1 MLDPEAS
8 MSNEW
13 DLSKYQI
20 EAAAQALEAV
30 WGAIRSHKIEKPG
43 TMFLQDIEH
52 VIRMVQGGYNG
63 AGALLLMLK
72 SEKTAKGQIAK
83 IADLC
88 KRVGSFEDF
97 ANKHKVALTGVAF
110 FLEFVTFGSRM
121 PQEVQMLARGAA
133 RVAKKLFSEY
143 RSPECIKKASEKKSA
158 EVSRKLSCAP
168 FHHMIRLL
176 KQKAIGLPIPD
187 RLDLEHLLITG
198 EKKIKESKSLEEAS
212 SVYKEMI
219 HKMIGKL
226 KLVQNLSV
234 PGRTFRRFLETEGLT
249 VCVQ

>member
-1 MLDPEAS
+1 

-43 TMFLQDIEH
+43 TMLLKDVEH
-52 VIRMVQGGYNG
+52 IIRMTQGGYNG

-88 KRVGSFEDF
+88 KHVGSFEDF
-97 ANKHKVALTGVAF
+97 ANEHKVALTGVAF
-110 FLEFVTFGSRM
+110 FLEFVTYGSRL
-121 PQEVQMLARGAA
+121 PQEVQMLARDAA
-133 RVAKKLFSEY
+133 QVAKKLFSEY
-143 RSPECIKKASEKKSA
+143 RSPESVDHFQEKKSEGA
-158 EVSRKLSCAP
+158 SSRKLSCAP

-176 KQKAIGLPIPD
+176 RQKVTGIPIPD
-187 RLDLEHLLITG
+187 RVDLERLLIAG
-198 EKKIKESKSLEEAS
+198 EKKIKESKSFEDAS
-212 SVYKEMI
+212 SAYKEMI
-219 HKMIGKL
+219 HKMIGKM
-226 KLVQNLSV
+226 KLVQNPSA
-234 PGRTFRRFLETEGLT
+234 PGRALRRFLETEGFS
-249 VCVQ
+249 VRIK